1 MKDEQHRQFN
11 IMLTLAFN
19 SFILDLVGFRME
31 CGDEA
36 ELDPN
41 PHPSCSSHH
50 IIHYNITPWLPATC

>member
-36 ELDPN
+36 
-41 PHPSCSSHH
+41 
-50 IIHYNITPWLPATC
+50 AM